1 MCTCIFTTMQV
12 IIWRK
17 MLKRLWFDF
26 IHVHIQ
32 GIWDETWNVDIGF
45 SLISM
50 IKYFK
55 SVFFFKYSHF
65 TLFDFFGQNTEYKGE
80 YYRQHP
86 TIRLFWEVF
95 HELTIQLKKKFL
107 CKCGRK
113 ERIKKINVS
122 NNFVLTCELIPGH
135 RLHLQSDALRVWCST
150 SELQFQWYPQTWV
163 RRTSQN
169 SEPFKFLFL

>member
-1 MCTCIFTTMQV
+1 
-12 IIWRK
+12 
-17 MLKRLWFDF
+17 MLKKLWFNF

-107 CKCGRK
+107 CKCCRK
-113 ERIKKINVS
+113 ERKKKSMSVITLFWHVNKS
-122 NNFVLTCELIPGH
+122 LDTACISSQTLY
-135 RLHLQSDALRVWCST
+135 RSDALHLSYNFSDILKHE
-150 SELQFQWYPQTWV
+150 SEGLLKIQNHLNSYSCKLFNIVLYPW
-163 RRTSQN
+163 
-169 SEPFKFLFL
+169 

>member
-17 MLKRLWFDF
+17 NAQETMVWFYTCTYT
-26 IHVHIQ
+26 
-32 GIWDETWNVDIGF
+32 GYMRWKWNVDIGF

-107 CKCGRK
+107 CKCCRK
-113 ERIKKINVS
+113 ERIKRINVS

-135 RLHLQSDALRVWCST
+135 RLHLQSDALPVWCST